1 VAEMLASWPSSSSSP
16 GVGTALGS
24 VRLAKRWVIAL
35 PAADV
40 EGIITVVNPGTTPLT
55 ATLLVYDAGDTTGPR
70 SAPERAIEA
79 GHFARFDLVDIGA
92 GGDHVLVVTSDRP
105 VAVGSTSTGPGGA
118 AIMPAIPDY
127 AGGSG

>member
-1 VAEMLASWPSSSSSP
+1 M
-16 GVGTALGS
+16 
-24 VRLAKRWVIAL
+24 IAL

-40 EGIITVVNPGTTPLT
+40 EGVITVVNPGTAPLT
-55 ATLLVYDAGDTTGPR
+55 ATLLVYDAGDTTGPP

-79 GHFARFDLVDIGA
+79 GRFALFDLVDIGA

-105 VAVGSTSTGPGGA
+105 VAVGATFTGPGGA
-118 AIMPAIPDY
+118 AITPAIPDF